1 MTHKMRST
9 LVVPT
14 PRAGVAIA
22 GAILSAAIISGGLAA
37 TAEAQEGAPSAM
49 PPLIYSPSAK
59 FCVKSSE
66 LGGKEVCFTGS
77 GNILQEA
84 NEGPPT
90 DPNVF
95 EEQQKK
101 LQADL
106 QKRAD
111 EIRKKLESQSGTG
124 PSAPLRKGPGL
135 LPPCLPNCR
144 AARQEAANRTGS
156 CCANGC

>member
-9 LVVPT
+9 FVMSAST
-14 PRAGVAIA
+14 RAGVAIA
-22 GAILSAAIISGGLAA
+22 GAILSAAIISGGPAA
-37 TAEAQEGAPSAM
+37 AVEEEGASSTM
-49 PPLIYSPSAK
+49 PPFIYSPSAK

-66 LGGKEVCFTGS
+66 PGGKEVCFTGS

-90 DPNVF
+90 DPKVF

-101 LQADL
+101 LQEDL

-111 EIRKKLESQSGTG
+111 ELRKKLESQDGTR
-124 PSAPLRKGPGL
+124 PSAPLRRGSGL
-135 LPPCLPNCR
+135 LPPCLPNC
-144 AARQEAANRTGS
+144 
-156 CCANGC
+156 

>member
-9 LVVPT
+9 FVMSAST
-14 PRAGVAIA
+14 RAGVAIG
-22 GAILSAAIISGGLAA
+22 GAILSAAIICGAPAA
-37 TAEAQEGAPSAM
+37 AAEEEGTPSAM
-49 PPLIYSPSAK
+49 PSLIFSPSAK

-66 LGGKEVCFTGS
+66 PGGKEVCFTGS

-84 NEGPPT
+84 DEGPPT

-101 LQADL
+101 LQEDL

-111 EIRKKLESQSGTG
+111 EIRKKLESQGGTG
-124 PSAPLRKGPGL
+124 PSAPLRKRPGL
-135 LPPCLPNCR
+135 LPPCLPNC
-144 AARQEAANRTGS
+144 
-156 CCANGC
+156 